1 MSDVKKMDPEAKR
14 GEDTGEVKV
23 LVLSHCIF
31 NRATR
36 WWQNGKPIGRNEGPV
51 GRVLELLSARKIGA
65 VQLPCPEFSF
75 FGNPRPPATKGEY
88 ESLPGFRR
96 HCGNLA
102 RESAKNLKTLIAKG
116 TGPKI
121 RVLAVVGIERSP
133 SCGVECVP
141 RTVDGETRYVGE
153 KGFFL
158 ELLERELERVEITV
172 PFVGVDLHEPDN
184 FCKKLDE
191 LLG

>member
-1 MSDVKKMDPEAKR
+1 MGLEVKRD
-14 GEDTGEVKV
+14 EDLGEVKV
-23 LVLSHCIF
+23 LVLSHCIL

-36 WWQNGKPIGRNEGPV
+36 WWQEGKSLQRNRGPV
-51 GRVLELLSARKIGA
+51 SPVVGFLARRKIGA
-65 VQLPCPEFSF
+65 VQLPCPEFTF

-133 SCGVECVP
+133 SCGVEYVP

>member
-1 MSDVKKMDPEAKR
+1 MSDVKNMGLEAKR
-14 GEDTGEVKV
+14 DEYPGEVEV
-23 LVLSHCIF
+23 LVLSHCIL

-36 WWQNGKPIGRNEGPV
+36 WWQKGKSLERNIGPV
-51 GRVLELLSARKIGA
+51 SPVVGSLARRKIGA
-65 VQLPCPEFSF
+65 VQLPCPEFTF

-96 HCGNLA
+96 HCENHA
-102 RESAKNLKTLIAKG
+102 RESAKNLKTLITKG

-133 SCGVECVP
+133 SCGVEYVP

-158 ELLERELERVEITV
+158 ELLERELERLETTV